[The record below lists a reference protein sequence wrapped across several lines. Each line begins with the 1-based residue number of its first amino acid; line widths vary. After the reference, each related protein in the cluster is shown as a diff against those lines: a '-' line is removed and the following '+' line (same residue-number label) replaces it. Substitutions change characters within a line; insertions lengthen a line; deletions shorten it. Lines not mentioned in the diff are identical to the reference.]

1 MTRLNPE
8 PLASAEGYAV
18 VTNQELTHTAKVVWS
33 YLRFVSDPQHMK
45 PMARA
50 LVMDPETVS
59 RSLKSLESH
68 GLARKVNGVWLPEGT
83 E

>member
-1 MTRLNPE
+1 MTRLSTE
-8 PLASAEGYAV
+8 PLGSAEGYAV

-33 YLRFVSDPQHMK
+33 YLKFVSDPQHMK

-50 LVMDPETVS
+50 LSMDAETVS
-59 RSLKSLESH
+59 RSLKSLASH
-68 GLARKVNGVWLPEGT
+68 GLARRVSGVWLPERA